1 MSLGLEYISYKMSQ
15 PNQPQGQQQ
24 QQSTTSQQLVL
35 PSDKTL
41 QQATKLSLKTKK
53 PICFYFYIDSL
64 KGKIS
69 IVNDG
74 EDRIIFKSEDEHTSP
89 IINTYKSDSSYII
102 VTENTIYILSAET
115 PVR

>member
-1 MSLGLEYISYKMSQ
+1 MSSN
-15 PNQPQGQQQ
+15 NQPT
-24 QQSTTSQQLVL
+24 QQSASSQQLTL

-41 QQATKLSLKTKK
+41 QQACKLSLKTKK

-64 KGKIS
+64 RGKIS

-89 IINTYKSDSSYII
+89 IINTYKSESSFII

>member
-1 MSLGLEYISYKMSQ
+1 MSQ
-15 PNQPQGQQQ
+15 RTQPQGQQQ
-24 QQSTTSQQLVL
+24 AQTSALVPAPAPAPAPAPQQLVL
-35 PSDKTL
+35 PTDKTL

-74 EDRIIFKSEDEHTSP
+74 DDRIIFKSEDEHTSP
-89 IINTYKSDSSYII
+89 IINT
-102 VTENTIYILSAET
+102 
-115 PVR
+115 

>member
-1 MSLGLEYISYKMSQ
+1 MSA
-15 PNQPQGQQQ
+15 PNQTSQQPQQQ
-24 QQSTTSQQLVL
+24 QQASQQLML
-35 PSDKTL
+35 PNDKTL
-41 QQATKLSLKTKK
+41 QQACKLSLKTKK
-53 PICFYFYIDSL
+53 PVCFYFYIDSL

-89 IINTYKSDSSYII
+89 IINTYKSDNCFIV

>member
-1 MSLGLEYISYKMSQ
+1 MSSN
-15 PNQPQGQQQ
+15 PPTNQTTTQQAQGGQQL
-24 QQSTTSQQLVL
+24 TL

-41 QQATKLSLKTKK
+41 QQACKLSLKTKK

-89 IINTYKSDSSYII
+89 IINTYKSENSFIV
-102 VTENTIYILSAET
+102 VTENTIYILSSET

>member
-1 MSLGLEYISYKMSQ
+1 MSQ
-15 PNQPQGQQQ
+15 PQAGG
-24 QQSTTSQQLVL
+24 TSQLVL
-35 PSDKTL
+35 PTDKTL

-64 KGKIS
+64 RGKIS
-69 IVNDG
+69 IINDG

-89 IINTYKSDSSYII
+89 IINTYRSDSSYII

>member
-1 MSLGLEYISYKMSQ
+1 MFLGLEYSYLFYKMSQ
-15 PNQPQGQQQ
+15 PTQPRGQQPPA
-24 QQSTTSQQLVL
+24 SQQLVL

>member
-1 MSLGLEYISYKMSQ
+1 MSQ
-15 PNQPQGQQQ
+15 PQQTGTAQP
-24 QQSTTSQQLVL
+24 QLVL

-41 QQATKLSLKTKK
+41 QQATKLALKTKK
-53 PICFYFYIDSL
+53 PMCFYFYIDSL

-89 IINTYKSDSSYII
+89 IINTYKSDHSYIV

-115 PVR
+115 PVK